1 MTYNPEIHHRRS
13 IRLKEYDYSLA
24 GAYFVTIC
32 AWKKEC
38 LFGEIKN
45 GKVSYNEAGQ
55 VLADVWCNLLGRF
68 PSIDLDEFVIMPNHV
83 HGIVILH
90 TDVVGAGLALPGTNR
105 GQKGAAS
112 SAPTLGDIMR
122 TFKSISAIAVNRRL
136 GSPGS
141 PLWQRNYYEHIIRDE
156 RELHSIREY
165 IRYNPLKWEEDEE
178 NPNLKGTGR
187 FEARPYINR

>member
-13 IRLKEYDYSLA
+13 IRLKDYDYSQS
-24 GAYFVTIC
+24 GAYFVTVC

-83 HGIVILH
+83 HGIVILNA
-90 TDVVGAGLALPGTNR
+90 DVEQIADRRAR
-105 GQKGAAS
+105 QAA
-112 SAPTLGDIMR
+112 PLRWVTL
-122 TFKSISAIAVNRRL
+122 
-136 GSPGS
+136 
-141 PLWQRNYYEHIIRDE
+141 
-156 RELHSIREY
+156 
-165 IRYNPLKWEEDEE
+165 
-178 NPNLKGTGR
+178 
-187 FEARPYINR
+187 